1 MEDMAMLTADMKR
14 VIAEQKL
21 GFVATVCAD
30 GTPNLSPKGTMKVL
44 DDEHIMFA
52 DLRSPSTIANIG
64 RNPAMEINFVDP
76 FSRKGYRFK
85 GRARVVPRGSDEF
98 AKLVV
103 RYDKSM
109 LVDRQRA
116 IVVMQVEKAAPL
128 ISPAYDVGATEEE
141 LRRTY
146 RAYFESIQP
155 KDWSSHDIKQKVK

>member
-1 MEDMAMLTADMKR
+1 MATLTADMKR

-21 GFVATVCAD
+21 GFVATVGAD

-52 DLRSPSTIANIG
+52 DLRSPATIANLG

-76 FSRKGYRFK
+76 FSRTGYRFK
-85 GRARVVPRGSDEF
+85 GTARVFPRGSADF
-98 AKLVV
+98 ARLVV
-103 RYDKSM
+103 HYDQST

-116 IVVMQVEKAAPL
+116 IVVMQVDKAAPL

-146 RAYFESIQP
+146 WAYFESIQP
-155 KDWSSHDIKQKVK
+155 RNRTGRAVGS